1 MNTLI
6 EYELN
11 TGAISIAYS
20 FPEGEDGPVRRQ
32 GYGYIEGLGHADK
45 FYVLDG
51 VLTERLT
58 QSTTLDGRTLTG
70 LPVPALL
77 HIDGETYTVD
87 DGEAELD
94 FILPGTYRLRVEA
107 WPFKDW
113 EGEVTVPVL
122 SGAEA

>member
-1 MNTLI
+1 MDSLT
-6 EYELN
+6 EYETE
-11 TGAISIAYS
+11 TGQIFMAYS
-20 FPEGEDGPVRRQ
+20 FPSGEDGIIRRE
-32 GYGYIEGLGHADK
+32 GFSYVSGFYTNTDHYIHNGEP
-45 FYVLDG
+45 
-51 VLTERLT
+51 TERPT
-58 QSTTLDGRTLTG
+58 QSTTLDGRSLTG

-87 DGEAELD
+87 NGEAELE
-94 FILPGTYRLRVEA
+94 FPLPGTYRLRVEA

>member
-1 MNTLI
+1 MNTLL
-6 EYELN
+6 EYELT

-20 FPEGEDGPVRRQ
+20 FPEGEDSVVRRD
-32 GYGYIEGLGHADK
+32 GYGYIDGVGHADA
-45 FYVLDG
+45 FYVLDA
-51 VLTERLT
+51 VLTERPT
-58 QSTTLDGRTLTG
+58 QSTTLDGRSLTG
-70 LPVPALL
+70 LPVPAIL

-107 WPFKDW
+107 WPYKDW
-113 EGEVTVPVL
+113 DGEVTVPVL